1 MRLAVRGASIL
12 FAACLWVSPSA
23 YAADPAPLPDGFR
36 AEPTVVVLGVFASAV
51 SYKNQFDHLDALRK
65 LDLACIARGRIVE
78 RVGDENRVY
87 TAWWLYRSDTES
99 AVFRRNVTANL
110 DYEACR
116 VTYGE
121 KREVFRSVEKAGKWP
136 SPFYGGKVRCSGSG
150 TKCHSMKMFGVK
162 ARCSSVGNGFQ
173 LTRYC
178 VSIERGPT
186 RGLLL
191 ESAYISDDM
200 TGSGFEVREVRSG
213 VPIDASLFDPARSW

>member
-1 MRLAVRGASIL
+1 
-12 FAACLWVSPSA
+12 
-23 YAADPAPLPDGFR
+23 
-36 AEPTVVVLGVFASAV
+36 
-51 SYKNQFDHLDALRK
+51 
-65 LDLACIARGRIVE
+65 
-78 RVGDENRVY
+78 
-87 TAWWLYRSDTES
+87 
-99 AVFRRNVTANL
+99 
-110 DYEACR
+110 
-116 VTYGE
+116 
-121 KREVFRSVEKAGKWP
+121 
-136 SPFYGGKVRCSGSG
+136 
-150 TKCHSMKMFGVK
+150 VK